1 MRASRFWSHRVFAV
15 TVTSVAAVALIAVGV
30 SVASPASRTHRVAV
44 ASSSSGPGY
53 PPPGGIYAPF
63 TDCPLKNPILQ
74 EIPSVPQPLVSGESL
89 VYCIDG
95 AVATGSVK
103 IGTIVTP
110 VVKPVDVQFAV
121 STLPNSSLGG
131 DNSAGNAATAT
142 GIFPPPE
149 GPNTTILT
157 QPDRI
162 PGTLSN
168 TLGCSTATDPTV
180 QALCKQI
187 PRTPGGNIVTALA
200 TEAGNVTNFNLTTW
214 TQRIKFQLINPL
226 LGPNCY
232 IGSNNNPIVIN
243 PSLSLATGGKLK
255 LSNDPNPTK
264 HPDTEVLE
272 ITRASATDTT
282 FTAPGVTGCGPGGAN
297 NIPID
302 FALDTGTGLP
312 AASGTNSL
320 ALTGS
325 FFVAAS
331 FPGESETIND
341 ANTLLSAFID
351 SSRGATAARRQ
362 VVHTYP
368 AADLRRV
375 RRLIGL
381 H

>member
-1 MRASRFWSHRVFAV
+1 MRASRLWSHRVVCV

-30 SVASPASRTHRVAV
+30 SAASPASRTHRVAV

-63 TDCPLKNPILQ
+63 TDCPLKNPVAQ
-74 EIPSVPQPLVSGESL
+74 EVPSVPQPLVGGESL
-89 VYCIDG
+89 ALCIDG
-95 AVATGSVK
+95 AVASGSVK
-103 IGTIVTP
+103 IGNIVTP
-110 VVKPVDVQFAV
+110 VTKPVDVQFGAF
-121 STLPNSSLGG
+121 TLPNSSLGG
-131 DNSAGNAATAT
+131 DNPG
-142 GIFPPPE
+142 GIDSLASGMLPPLE
-149 GPNTTILT
+149 GANTVILT

-162 PGTLSN
+162 PGTL
-168 TLGCSTATDPTV
+168 TKELGCSTATDPTV

-187 PRTPGGNIVTALA
+187 PHTPGGNIVTALA
-200 TEAGNVTNFNLTTW
+200 SEAGNVTNFALLNW

-243 PSLSLATGGKLK
+243 PALGVAKGGTLK
-255 LSNDPNPTK
+255 EEPDPNPTA
-264 HPDTEVLE
+264 HPNTVVLKV
-272 ITRASATDTT
+272 TKAFASDTT

-312 AASGTNSL
+312 AASGTN
-320 ALTGS
+320 ALTLNGTFS
-325 FFVAAS
+325 VADTFA
-331 FPGESETIND
+331 GESQTIND
-341 ANTLLSAFID
+341 TNTLLSAFLD
-351 SSRGATAARRQ
+351 SSRAPAAARRQ

-375 RRLIGL
+375 IRRLGI